1 MPANPPSFT
10 DVQAILFTIADAWNE
25 NEREQIY
32 GRHDARARFS
42 WETEAALLAAVAN
55 PRGADIRLI
64 DPLDDYGSM
73 PPDEVRKRC
82 TLLQMLTTQPPA
94 QNPRMPVLRPGTNRR
109 YATDAEIDTIV
120 GWLQSLPYP
129 RA

>member
-1 MPANPPSFT
+1 MPAKPPSFT

-32 GRHDARARFS
+32 GRHDAHARFS
-42 WETEAALLAAVAN
+42 WETEAALLAAVAD
-55 PRGADIRLI
+55 PRGAEIRLI
-64 DPLDDYGSM
+64 DPLDYGSM
-73 PPDEVRKRC
+73 PPDQVRQRC
-82 TLLQMLTTQPPA
+82 TLLRMLTTQPGAQHPA
-94 QNPRMPVLRPGTNRR
+94 MPVPRPGTNRR

-129 RA
+129 LA